1 MERAIEIRNLCK
13 NYKVYDS
20 NVSKIRNILNPFS
33 KKNIDE
39 FKALSDVSFYVNKG
53 EILGIIGNNGA
64 GKSTLLKI
72 LTGVSYASSGE
83 VKVNG
88 RVSSLLELGTGFNP
102 ELTGEENI
110 FFNGSLM
117 GLTKEE
123 VERVKDEIIDFA
135 DIGEFINQPVKNYSS
150 GMYARLAFAVAIN
163 INPDILI
170 VDEILSVGDI
180 SFQKKCVDK
189 FNEFKESG
197 KTVIYVSHGL
207 ETVKE
212 FCERVVWLD
221 NGRVKEIGTAFDI
234 VENYYENL
242 MNSTSNE
249 EEKIE
254 KSKFV
259 EINEVNILN
268 KKEFYLKG
276 DSIEFKINYNVFKTS
291 VRNAGITIEIRKAYK
306 ESTKFRS
313 ADQFIFSVN
322 SNVDGVTIPWELGE
336 NEIEFKIE
344 SLDVRRGIYY
354 LDIIFSESQNLVSL
368 ESKENLVSF
377 EVKNEDEEEGFIFLN
392 SRWHEEF

>member
-135 DIGEFINQPVKNYSS
+135 DIGEFISQPVKNYSS

>member
-20 NVSKIRNILNPFS
+20 NISKIRNILNPFS

-123 VERVKDEIIDFA
+123 VEMVKDEIIDFA
-135 DIGEFINQPVKNYSS
+135 DIGEFISQPVKNYSS

-212 FCERVVWLD
+212 FCKRVVWLE
-221 NGRVKEIGTAFDI
+221 NGKVKEIGTAFDI
-234 VENYYENL
+234 IENYYENL

-306 ESTKFRS
+306 EPTKFRS

-322 SNVDGVTIPWELGE
+322 SNVDGFTIPWELGE

-377 EVKNEDEEEGFIFLN
+377 EVKNEDEEQGFIFLN

>member
-135 DIGEFINQPVKNYSS
+135 DIGEFISQPVKNYSS

-306 ESTKFRS
+306 EPTKFRS
-313 ADQFIFSVN
+313 TDQFIFSVN